1 MHTEIVDT
9 AKTGV
14 RQAHWESDGAGSRS
28 TGVSTQE
35 VLATVTARSDSRYR
49 RCTESS
55 KVALGAPRTSVVT
68 TGTGPDKG
76 LLGGN
81 PVEGNKGNVITREFI
96 KFTPESPRFL

>member
-35 VLATVTARSDSRYR
+35 VLATVTARSDPGTDAAQRAQKWLSGP
-49 RCTESS
+49 
-55 KVALGAPRTSVVT
+55 LGPQW
-68 TGTGPDKG
+68 
-76 LLGGN
+76 
-81 PVEGNKGNVITREFI
+81 
-96 KFTPESPRFL
+96 